1 MDKKIAELTLAWL
14 TKAQHDLIASKRLA
28 ATDDVT
34 LDGAIYHCQ
43 QAGEKALK
51 GYLTAQGHLIQKT
64 HDLGRLVKECNAYEP
79 SFQQWDADANLLS
92 PLVSSF
98 RYPDE
103 IPVVDP
109 TRSEFDAALAA
120 AQRIYDFVLSL
131 LPQETHPS

>member
-14 TKAQHDLIASKRLA
+14 TKAQHDLISAKRLA
-28 ATDDVT
+28 TTDDIT

-51 GYLTAQGHLIQKT
+51 GYLAAQGRLIQKT
-64 HDLGRLVKECNAYEP
+64 HDLRTLVKECATCEP
-79 SFQQWDADANLLS
+79 SFQQWDDDANLLT

-109 TRSEFDAALAA
+109 TRNEFDEALAA

-131 LPQETHPS
+131 LPVETHPT